1 MDSGDLV
8 PLGAILLIVGA
19 STLVS
24 LARWSLGMIDLR
36 AASDQAEQGHLMDR
50 LLIHLSRDAARVS
63 LGLAVVRL
71 ALNGLAVGVL
81 AIQFGGTASGAWP
94 PLGGL
99 LGLLAVLV
107 GLRYVTYPLARRY
120 REPVARAAAP
130 AALVTMLLTA
140 PVTRLLQRFSSRL
153 MPPPG
158 QMEVPEAQPGGIV
171 IPLGDE
177 VNPPDERE
185 MGMIRAILRM
195 EESTV
200 RDVMVPRPDLVAVSV
215 TEPVSRAAALL
226 NEQGHSR
233 VLVYEDSLNHVVGI
247 LHARDLTRLIG
258 SDAPEPHLSQL
269 LRPTL
274 FVPEGK
280 RLDDMLRDFL
290 QERIHIAVVVDEYGE
305 TAGLATLEDLL
316 EEIVGEITDEF
327 ESQEAEIQLVSAD
340 EAVVDAKINVDFL
353 RDHFSVDVDE
363 EGFDTVGGL
372 VYARLG
378 RIPNPGDEVAADG
391 LRVQVLSTLGRRI
404 KKVRITRLPQAEA
417 STKPS

>member
-8 PLGAILLIVGA
+8 PLGALLLIVGA

-36 AASDQAEQGHLMDR
+36 AASEQAEQGHLMDR
-50 LLIHLSRDAARVS
+50 LLVHLSRDAVRVGLS
-63 LGLAVVRL
+63 LAVVRL
-71 ALNGLAVGVL
+71 ALNGAAVGVL
-81 AIQFGGTASGAWP
+81 VLQFDGTAPRAWP
-94 PLGGL
+94 LLGGL

-107 GLRYVTYPLARRY
+107 ALRYVTYPLARRY

-130 AALVTMLLTA
+130 AALAATLLAA

-158 QMEVPEAQPGGIV
+158 DLEAPEAQSGGIV
-171 IPLGDE
+171 IPLGE
-177 VNPPDERE
+177 EINPPDERE
-185 MGMIRAILRM
+185 MAMIRAILRM

-215 TEPVSRAAALL
+215 TEPVSRAASLL
-226 NEQGHSR
+226 NEEGHSR

-247 LHARDLTRLIG
+247 LHARDLARLIG
-258 SDAPEPHLSQL
+258 LDAPEPSLHEL
-269 LRPTL
+269 LRPAL

-280 RLDDMLRDFL
+280 RLDDLLRDFL
-290 QERIHIAVVVDEYGE
+290 QERVHIAVVVDEYGE

-316 EEIVGEITDEF
+316 EEIVGEIADEF
-327 ESQEAEIQLVSAD
+327 ESQEPEVQIVGED
-340 EAVVDAKINVDFL
+340 EAVVDAKVNVDFL

-378 RIPNPGDEVAADG
+378 RIPNPGDEVVTDG
-391 LRVQVLSTLGRRI
+391 LRVHVLTTLGRRI
-404 KKVRITRLPQAEA
+404 KKVRITRIPQAQPSA
-417 STKPS
+417 KPQ